1 MSDLRKSY
9 NATFDNLRSSFA
21 GIEAHSER
29 VIYSVELCT
38 QLQTALWDYVMNS
51 GPRPVLELGS
61 AAYGQ
66 YAPLNGQQMPNV
78 VEQQRAESRES
89 GNGRPP
95 PMFLHSPDEETE
107 DARHLQSLSDRIARG
122 E

>member
-1 MSDLRKSY
+1 MSDLRKSW
-9 NATFDNLRSSFA
+9 NHTFDNLRESFA

-29 VIYSVELCT
+29 VIYGVELCT
-38 QLQTALWDYVMNS
+38 RLQNSLWDYVMNQ
-51 GPRPVLELGS
+51 GPRPVLELET

-66 YAPLNGQQMPNV
+66 YAPLNGQEMPNI
-78 VEQQRAESRES
+78 VEQQRTENREN

-95 PMFLHSPDEETE
+95 PMFLHSPDEEVQE
-107 DARHLQSLSDRIARG
+107 AVHLQSLADRIARG